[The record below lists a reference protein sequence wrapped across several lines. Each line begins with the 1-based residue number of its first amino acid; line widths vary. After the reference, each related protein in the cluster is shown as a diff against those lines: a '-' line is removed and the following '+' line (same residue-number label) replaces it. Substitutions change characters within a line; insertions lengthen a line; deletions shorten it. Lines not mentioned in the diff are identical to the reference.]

1 MTALSILNVKEFMNI
16 LLRTN
21 TFDGFLL
28 SEGSIT
34 TYMTFLLDGHPNL
47 EFFSP
52 EDAPYEQLRQEAY
65 IPFSLVRP
73 VCFDLLKGKHT
84 PTSFHFV
91 FQLSRD
97 NLTRTLAS
105 IDNALSPEDISGM
118 YLNLI
123 YQNQQLTC
131 TTGISRHLFSMD
143 KSVEHSWDDLVKRF
157 LKTHK
162 IPFEP
167 LV

>member
-34 TYMTFLLDGHPNL
+34 TYMTL